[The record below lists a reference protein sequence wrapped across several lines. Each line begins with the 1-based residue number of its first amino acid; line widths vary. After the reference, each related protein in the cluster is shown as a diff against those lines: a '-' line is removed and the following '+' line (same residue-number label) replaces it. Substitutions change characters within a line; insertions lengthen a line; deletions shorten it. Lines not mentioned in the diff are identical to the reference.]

1 MMNVV
6 SAVTGNRMVRILNQ
20 FIYLFKENRS
30 GYSWPQTIPPLIT
43 SPYDTHRSHACGHL
57 FSPPRFYY

>member
-1 MMNVV
+1 MNVV

-30 GYSWPQTIPPLIT
+30 GYSWPQTIPPLST
-43 SPYDTHRSHACGHL
+43 SPYDTPGVVCLVRLGSITD
-57 FSPPRFYY
+57 P